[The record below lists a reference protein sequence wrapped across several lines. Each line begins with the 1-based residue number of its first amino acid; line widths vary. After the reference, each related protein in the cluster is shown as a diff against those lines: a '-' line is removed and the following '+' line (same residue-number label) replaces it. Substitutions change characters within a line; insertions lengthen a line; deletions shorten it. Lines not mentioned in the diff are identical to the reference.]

1 MAEDAL
7 LTHYDKLV
15 ARVNAWREA
24 WARRGEAPSSAVTMV
39 LSETY
44 LGATLAQQIEARLME
59 ARREIDNAIVR
70 YAGLLAAAMALLTR
84 AGSTADIERKT
95 QEAFAKLGR
104 NDDGFET
111 KMTELRGLVDVYRR
125 LSIAVKG

>member
-15 ARVNAWREA
+15 ARVDAWREA
-24 WARRGEAPSSAVTMV
+24 WARRGEAPSAAVTMV

-95 QEAFAKLGR
+95 QESFAKLGR

-111 KMTELRGLVDVYRR
+111 KMMELRGLVEVYRR

>member
-1 MAEDAL
+1 
-7 LTHYDKLV
+7 
-15 ARVNAWREA
+15 
-24 WARRGEAPSSAVTMV
+24 
-39 LSETY
+39 
-44 LGATLAQQIEARLME
+44 ME

-95 QEAFAKLGR
+95 QEAFARLGR